1 MLAVGGARGEAAE
14 RMAGEALVFFA
25 ACGAAFLVGLS
36 KGGLPAV
43 GAAGVPVLALVMP
56 PFAAAALL
64 LPIYIATDI
73 VGLWLYR
80 RSYSARNLRI
90 LIPAGVVGVAIGW
103 AFAERISDAAA
114 ALAIGLLGV
123 MFCLTQWRGGGAIGP
138 PRPADAP
145 RGWFWGALAGLASF
159 LAHAGAAPFQA
170 YVVPQRLEKLTF
182 VGTSTITFAALNV
195 VKLVPYWALG
205 ALQASDPVLV
215 GAALVVGVA
224 GAFSG
229 ARVIRM
235 LPERLFF
242 RLVTLGLFAV
252 SAKLIADGA
261 AGLF

>member
-1 MLAVGGARGEAAE
+1 MPEDALAY
-14 RMAGEALVFFA
+14 LA

-64 LPIYIATDI
+64 LPIYIATDM

-90 LIPAGVVGVAIGW
+90 LIPAGVLGVAIGW
-103 AFAERISDAAA
+103 VFAERISDAAA
-114 ALAIGLLGV
+114 ALAVGLLGV
-123 MFCLTQWRGGGAIGP
+123 MFCVSQWRGGAAAAP

-170 YVVPQRLEKLTF
+170 YVVPQRLEKMVF
-182 VGTSTITFAALNV
+182 VGTSTITFAALNI
-195 VKLVPYWALG
+195 VKLLPYWALG
-205 ALQASDPVLV
+205 ALQASDTGLV
-215 GAALVVGVA
+215 AAALVVGVA

-229 ARVIRM
+229 ARIISV

-242 RLVTLGLFAV
+242 RLVTIGLFAV
-252 SAKLIADGA
+252 SVKLIADGA